1 MKRIMSRLMLAPL
14 FALVVLSAGAASLPA
29 IANAQVPVVYL
40 STPVTGAV
48 VDKGKQV
55 TFSIDV
61 NNTSKAGQNVNLD
74 MTTAPEGWTPI
85 LKDQGFVVRSVW
97 VAPEKTET
105 VSLQLTVPKDAKN
118 QDYKFTLKASGNGFD
133 PTTLNLLLGV
143 QDQSSQATTALVVQ
157 YPTISGKAGAAFGF
171 KADLNNN
178 GLSDVTYGLS
188 AKAPDGWDVVFKPSY
203 QDTQISSAQ
212 VKAGSSQSLDITVT
226 PPTGVK
232 AGEYPITITA
242 ASPTDRASSDLK
254 AIVTGS
260 YQITM
265 SARNDIWNTTATAGQ
280 DSPFYVTVTNSGSAP
295 LQNVTLSST
304 KPQNWTVT
312 FNPATIAQLDP
323 GASREVAMVTKP
335 ATNAIAGDYMLTV
348 TSSNTQATLD
358 RDVRVQVSTPT
369 LWGWVGIVVLVVVIG
384 GLLGLFMK
392 LGRR

>member
-1 MKRIMSRLMLAPL
+1 MKRLVSKLMLAPL
-14 FALVVLSAGAASLPA
+14 LALVVLSAGAASLPA
-29 IANAQVPVVYL
+29 IANAQTPVIYL

-55 TFSIDV
+55 TFSVDV
-61 NNTSKAGQNVNLD
+61 NNTSKVGQNVNLD
-74 MTTAPEGWTPI
+74 LTTVPAGWTPI

-97 VAPEKTET
+97 VAPQKTET

-118 QDYKFTLKASGNGFD
+118 QDYKFTLRASGNGFD
-133 PTTLNLLLGV
+133 PTTLDLLLGV
-143 QDQSSQATTALVVQ
+143 QVQSNQATTALVVQ

-171 KADLNNN
+171 KADLNNH

-188 AKAPDGWDVVFKPSY
+188 AKAPTGWDVVFKPSY
-203 QDTQISSAQ
+203 QQTQISSAQ
-212 VKAGSSQSLDITVT
+212 VKAGSSQSLDITAT
-226 PPTGVK
+226 PPAGVK

-242 ASPTDRASSDLK
+242 ASPSDQATADLK

-304 KPQNWTVT
+304 KPQNWAVT

-369 LWGWVGIVVLVVVIG
+369 LWGWAGIVVLVVVIG